1 MKSHFSK
8 EKLTLVNELI
18 YEIKI
23 KEAMSSKVIFFTE
36 EATFREIQLT
46 LKEKKI
52 SGVPILDEKRNLVG
66 IVSIDDIITAFDR
79 GYIDEKITCNLT
91 REVITVPQNFS
102 VVYAIRMFEKFGV
115 GRLPVTES
123 LPSKKVVGIIT
134 MSDILNTL
142 LLEVQ
147 SIAEQVK
154 EGEAR
159 DNLLS
164 EKISHSLSKKPL
176 RFEVKSYDF
185 ESAGRVASITKKYF
199 QNLGVKTD
207 IVRRIAIVCYEA
219 EMNIC
224 IHSLGGS
231 IVVEVDD
238 HNQVII
244 LAHDKGPGIPDVEL
258 ALQPGFTTAS
268 EKIRALGFGA
278 GMGLPNIKRCADK
291 LEIKS
296 SLKDGTVLKAII
308 NLGEKDE
315 VKRNN

>member
-23 KEAMSSKVIFFTE
+23 KEAMSAEVIFFNE
-36 EATFREIQLT
+36 EATFREIQLV

-52 SGVPILDEKRNLVG
+52 SGVPILDKNSELVG

-79 GYIDEKITCNLT
+79 GYIDEKITPHLT

-102 VVYAIRMFEKFGV
+102 VVYAIRLFEKYGV
-115 GRLPVTES
+115 GRLPVTVS
-123 LPSKKVVGIIT
+123 LKNKKIVGIIT
-134 MSDILNTL
+134 MSDILNAL

-147 SIAEQVK
+147 TIAEKVK
-154 EGEAR
+154 EKEAKDR
-159 DNLLS
+159 LFS
-164 EKISHSLSKKPL
+164 EKISKSVARKPL
-176 RFEVKSYDF
+176 QFEVRSDDF
-185 ESAGRVASITKKYF
+185 TNAGRVASITKKYF
-199 QNLGVKTD
+199 QNLGVNPE
-207 IVRRIAIVCYEA
+207 IVRRIAIVCYEL

-231 IVVEVDD
+231 ITVEMED
-238 HNQVII
+238 HQQVKII
-244 LAHDKGPGIPDVEL
+244 ARDKGPGIPDIDL
-258 ALQPGFTTAS
+258 ALKPGFTTAS

-278 GMGLPNIKRCADK
+278 GMGLPNAKRCADK

-296 SLKDGTVLKAII
+296 SLKSGTVLKAII
-308 NLGEKDE
+308 YLGEKNE
-315 VKRNN
+315 VNKDN